1 MGSTRKGRKSKS
13 RKAIDRA
20 QTIRRMG
27 AMLCC
32 GALAGLVTL
41 GAVSCETVRGTL
53 GMNDA
58 ASPTPLRAEPE
69 IRVRIKKGAPT
80 TTLDGP
86 MRVALRELGGT
97 TVVLATTP
105 VTITTSTQG
114 VVAVDRDGK
123 QTKFNPGRDVEVV
136 PRDMSEGER
145 AATTVYRPGDSVVV
159 DGTSYAGY
167 LKIAPRWSDGG
178 GTFDIISV
186 KPIETYLPGVLS
198 KELYSNW
205 PLQAYEAQAVAARTY
220 ALHERD
226 RARTSGK
233 IFDVESSELDQA
245 YGGGVGLNVA
255 IEATRATH
263 GMVLTN
269 PGGEGGPLLRAYFSS
284 TCGGHPASAA
294 DVWPT
299 GKGFEFNRAEPLQ
312 AKQRE
317 WYCTTAPRYRWE
329 VTRTD
334 DDLSKRIRAWGK
346 DAGKKV
352 KNISR
357 LRQVEVVN
365 RGEGNRP
372 AKYRLT
378 DNNNNEFEVTAEELR
393 VACNFAAEG
402 SPAITKDNRVFSG
415 DLEMQFFG
423 TQVRVY
429 GKGFGHGVGMCQ
441 YCAKGMAER
450 GIDWNTMLKMFYP
463 GAGLKKLY

>member
-1 MGSTRKGRKSKS
+1 
-13 RKAIDRA
+13 
-20 QTIRRMG
+20 
-27 AMLCC
+27 
-32 GALAGLVTL
+32 
-41 GAVSCETVRGTL
+41 
-53 GMNDA
+53 
-58 ASPTPLRAEPE
+58 
-69 IRVRIKKGAPT
+69 
-80 TTLDGP
+80 
-86 MRVALRELGGT
+86 
-97 TVVLATTP
+97 
-105 VTITTSTQG
+105 
-114 VVAVDRDGK
+114 
-123 QTKFNPGRDVEVV
+123 
-136 PRDMSEGER
+136 
-145 AATTVYRPGDSVVV
+145 
-159 DGTSYAGY
+159 
-167 LKIAPRWSDGG
+167 
-178 GTFDIISV
+178 
-186 KPIETYLPGVLS
+186 
-198 KELYSNW
+198 
-205 PLQAYEAQAVAARTY
+205 
-220 ALHERD
+220 
-226 RARTSGK
+226 
-233 IFDVESSELDQA
+233 
-245 YGGGVGLNVA
+245 
-255 IEATRATH
+255 
-263 GMVLTN
+263 
-269 PGGEGGPLLRAYFSS
+269 
-284 TCGGHPASAA
+284 
-294 DVWPT
+294 VWPT

-450 GIDWNTMLKMFYP
+450 GMDWNTMLKMFYP

>member
-1 MGSTRKGRKSKS
+1 VGSTRR
-13 RKAIDRA
+13 
-20 QTIRRMG
+20 TRRNTTRTRRLN
-27 AMLCC
+27 AARQLAATLCL
-32 GALAGLVTL
+32 GTLAGLIAL
-41 GAVSCETVRGTL
+41 SAASCETVRGTL

-58 ASPTPLRAEPE
+58 ATPSTLKAEPE
-69 IRVRIKKGAPT
+69 IRVRVLKAAAT
-80 TTLDGP
+80 TNIDGP
-86 MRVALRELGGT
+86 SRVAIREIGGT
-97 TVVLATTP
+97 TVLLAPTP
-105 VTITTSTQG
+105 VTVTCNTMG
-114 VVAVDRDGK
+114 VLVVDSAGK
-123 QTKFNPGRDVEVV
+123 QTRFVPGRDIEVV
-136 PRDMSEGER
+136 PREMSEAER
-145 AATTVYRPGDSVVV
+145 STSTLYRPGDSLVIS
-159 DGTSYAGY
+159 GTSYAGF
-167 LKIAPRWSDGG
+167 ARVSPRWNEGA

-198 KELYSNW
+198 KELYANW

-226 RARTSGK
+226 RARVAGK
-233 IFDVESSELDQA
+233 PYDVESTELDQA

-255 IEATRATH
+255 IEATRTTR
-263 GMVLTN
+263 GLVLTN
-269 PGGEGGPLLRAYFSS
+269 PGGEGGSLLRAYFSS
-284 TCGGHPASAA
+284 CCGGHPTSAA

-299 GKGFEFNRAEPLQ
+299 GKGFEFNRAKPLQ
-312 AKQRE
+312 ATTRE

-352 KNISR
+352 KNINR
-357 LRQVEVVN
+357 LKAVEVAT
-365 RGEGNRP
+365 RGDGLRP
-372 AKYRLT
+372 ATYSLIDNTGGTFELT
-378 DNNNNEFEVTAEELR
+378 SEELR
-393 VACNFAAEG
+393 VACNFPYEG

-450 GIDWNTMLKMFYP
+450 GMDYNTMLKLFYP
-463 GAGLKKLY
+463 GAGMKKLY